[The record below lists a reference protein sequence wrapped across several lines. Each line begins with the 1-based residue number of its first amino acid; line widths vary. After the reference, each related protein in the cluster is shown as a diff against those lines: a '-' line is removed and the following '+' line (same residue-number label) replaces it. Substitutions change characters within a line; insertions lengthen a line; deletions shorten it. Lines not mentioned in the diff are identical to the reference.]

1 MRLFYILLTIIFL
14 QSCSFDNKSGIW
26 KNENMPPEIDEKFD
40 QLESVVT
47 VAPNFEKI
55 IKVKEDYKFRLSK
68 KVLNKNWSDIYY
80 NSSNNYKNFEYKNA
94 NEIFLKS
101 RKISR
106 NQLNKNILFENGF
119 IISSDNQG
127 NIIIF
132 SINEKQIFRKIN
144 FYKKKYKKNKK
155 ILNMIVENDT
165 VYISDNLGYL
175 YAYNYIDDKYIWAKN
190 YKIPFRSNLKI
201 YENKLIAVNQN
212 NNLFYFEKKTGE
224 ILKSIPTEE
233 TILKNNFIN
242 NLSIH
247 KKNTFFLN
255 TYGSLYSI
263 SNDSLKINWFINLN
277 ESINLSSNNLFQGN
291 QIISD
296 SNKIVVSSNK
306 NTYVIDANSGLLLNK
321 KKFSSKIKPLIINNY
336 FFTITKKN
344 LLVSMEVSTG
354 KIIYSYNINDKIAK
368 FLNSKKK
375 SAPIQNLMM
384 ADDKLLIFLDNSF
397 YLKANVF
404 GEIIEIKKL
413 PSVVNSNQIIV
424 NGFLIFINKQNKIYM
439 VN

>member
-106 NQLNKNILFENGF
+106 KQLNKNILFENNYL
-119 IISSDNQG
+119 ISSDNQG

-132 SINEKQIFRKIN
+132 FFKEKKKFIKIN
-144 FYKKKYKKNKK
+144 FYKKKYKKIKK

-263 SNDSLKINWFINLN
+263 SNDTLRINWFLNLN
-277 ESINLSSNNLFQGN
+277 DSIILGSDNLFQGN

-296 SNKIVVSSNK
+296 RNKIVVSSNN
-306 NTYVIDANSGLLLNK
+306 NTYVIDANSGLILSK
-321 KKFSSKIKPLIINNY
+321 KKFSSKIKPLIINDH
-336 FFTITKKN
+336 FFTITKNN

-354 KIIYSYNINDKIAK
+354 KIIYSYNINEKIAK
-368 FLNSKKK
+368 FLNSKKRN
-375 SAPIQNLMM
+375 APIQNLMM
-384 ADDKLLIFLDNSF
+384 ADDRLIIFLNNSY
-397 YLKANVF
+397 YLKTNIY

-413 PSVVNSNQIIV
+413 PSALNSNQIIV

>member
-1 MRLFYILLTIIFL
+1 M
-14 QSCSFDNKSGIW
+14 
-26 KNENMPPEIDEKFD
+26 
-40 QLESVVT
+40 
-47 VAPNFEKI
+47 
-55 IKVKEDYKFRLSK
+55 
-68 KVLNKNWSDIYY
+68 
-80 NSSNNYKNFEYKNA
+80 
-94 NEIFLKS
+94 
-101 RKISR
+101 
-106 NQLNKNILFENGF
+106 
-119 IISSDNQG
+119 
-127 NIIIF
+127 
-132 SINEKQIFRKIN
+132 
-144 FYKKKYKKNKK
+144 
-155 ILNMIVENDT
+155 
-165 VYISDNLGYL
+165 
-175 YAYNYIDDKYIWAKN
+175 YAYNYIDDKYTWAKN

-212 NNLFYFEKKTGE
+212 NNLFYFEKKNGK

-242 NLSIH
+242 NLSIY
-247 KKNTFFLN
+247 KRNTFFLN

-277 ESINLSSNNLFQGN
+277 ESFNLSSNNLFQGN

-344 LLVSMEVSTG
+344 LLVSMELSTG
-354 KIIYSYNINDKIAK
+354 KIIYSNNINDKISK

-375 SAPIQNLMM
+375 SAPTQNLMM
-384 ADDKLLIFLDNSF
+384 ADDKLLIFFDNSY

-404 GEIIEIKKL
+404 GEIIEIEKL

-439 VN
+439 IN

>member
-1 MRLFYILLTIIFL
+1 MRLNYILLILIFF

-26 KNENMPPEIDEKFD
+26 KNENIIPKSEEEFD

-55 IKVKEDYKFRLSK
+55 IPIETGYEFRLSNT
-68 KVLNKNWSDIYY
+68 VLNKSWSDIYY
-80 NSSNNYKNFEYKNA
+80 SGSNNYKNFEYKNA
-94 NEIFLKS
+94 NKIFLKS

-119 IISSDNQG
+119 IISSDNKG
-127 NIIIF
+127 NIIVF
-132 SINEKQIFRKIN
+132 SVSENQIFRKIN
-144 FYKKKYKKNKK
+144 FYKKKYKKVNK

-165 VYISDNLGYL
+165 IYISDNLGYL
-175 YAYNYIDDKYIWAKN
+175 YAYNYIKNKYSWAKN

-201 YENKLIAVNQN
+201 HENKLIAVNQN
-212 NNLFYFEKKTGE
+212 NNLFYVEKKNGE

-242 NLSIH
+242 NLSIY
-247 KKNTFFLN
+247 KKNTYFLN

-277 ESINLSSNNLFQGN
+277 ESFNLSSNNLFQGN
-291 QIISD
+291 QIISE

-344 LLVSMEVSTG
+344 LLVSMELSTG
-354 KIIYSYNINDKIAK
+354 KIIYSNNINDKIAK

-375 SAPIQNLMM
+375 SAPTQNLMM

-404 GEIIEIKKL
+404 GEIIEIEKL

>member
-55 IKVKEDYKFRLSK
+55 IKVKEGYKFRLSK

-94 NEIFLKS
+94 NETFFLKS

-106 NQLNKNILFENGF
+106 KQLNKNILFENNYL
-119 IISSDNQG
+119 ISSDNQG

-144 FYKKKYKKNKK
+144 FYKKKYKKVKK

-247 KKNTFFLN
+247 KKNTYFLN

-263 SNDSLKINWFINLN
+263 SNDTLR
-277 ESINLSSNNLFQGN
+277 
-291 QIISD
+291 D
-296 SNKIVVSSNK
+296 
-306 NTYVIDANSGLLLNK
+306 
-321 KKFSSKIKPLIINNY
+321 
-336 FFTITKKN
+336 
-344 LLVSMEVSTG
+344 
-354 KIIYSYNINDKIAK
+354 
-368 FLNSKKK
+368 
-375 SAPIQNLMM
+375 
-384 ADDKLLIFLDNSF
+384 
-397 YLKANVF
+397 
-404 GEIIEIKKL
+404 
-413 PSVVNSNQIIV
+413 
-424 NGFLIFINKQNKIYM
+424 
-439 VN
+439 

>member
-106 NQLNKNILFENGF
+106 KQLNKNILFENNYL
-119 IISSDNQG
+119 ISSDNQG

-132 SINEKQIFRKIN
+132 SINEKQVFRKIN
-144 FYKKKYKKNKK
+144 FYKKKYKKIKK
-155 ILNMIVENDT
+155 ILNIIVENDT

-263 SNDSLKINWFINLN
+263 SNDTLRINWFVNLN
-277 ESINLSSNNLFQGN
+277 DSIILGSNNLFQGN

-296 SNKIVVSSNK
+296 RNKIVVSSNN
-306 NTYVIDANSGLLLNK
+306 NTYVIDANSGLIL
-321 KKFSSKIKPLIINNY
+321 S
-336 FFTITKKN
+336 KKN
-344 LLVSMEVSTG
+344 LVQ
-354 KIIYSYNINDKIAK
+354 K
-368 FLNSKKK
+368 LNH
-375 SAPIQNLMM
+375 
-384 ADDKLLIFLDNSF
+384 
-397 YLKANVF
+397 
-404 GEIIEIKKL
+404 
-413 PSVVNSNQIIV
+413 
-424 NGFLIFINKQNKIYM
+424 
-439 VN
+439 